1 MGMPVQQAQIA
12 FVVIMGNHVVSH
24 NQQPAENDKRGFD
37 VNPGPQIIEFSANV
51 VIFKCLRKI

>member
-1 MGMPVQQAQIA
+1 M
-12 FVVIMGNHVVSH
+12 SH